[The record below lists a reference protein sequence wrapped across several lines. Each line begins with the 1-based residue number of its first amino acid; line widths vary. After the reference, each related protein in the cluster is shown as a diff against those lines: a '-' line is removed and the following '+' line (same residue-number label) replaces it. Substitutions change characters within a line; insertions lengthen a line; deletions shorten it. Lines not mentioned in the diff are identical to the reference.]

1 MVALFVWWPY
11 QPWSFGEKLS
21 VLGGWSRVL
30 ATDDSGEWIFC
41 PFVPVLSIVL
51 GWRMRHELRKLPVRG
66 SLGGLWIVL
75 GSLFLFWA
83 GYKAGTGYPGFAATQ
98 CMVAGLIVWF
108 CGWAWMRALAFPW
121 MFLVFMW
128 PSFPL
133 EAQLAL
139 PMRLMTASLTS
150 KLLAVIGIAGVNEG
164 TSLVSAADVALG
176 RQPGD
181 LFKLDV
187 AAPCSGIRSLYALLM
202 LAALYG
208 YVFLRRWRPRGVLF
222 LSALPLAI
230 AGNLVRMMLLAL
242 GSIWWGSEFA
252 VGKSTADGE
261 EISWFHELAG
271 FAVFA
276 VALGGMFVLSS
287 VLENSRWN
295 RKSKI
300 KPSQDASRD
309 DDSMR
314 ITLRRATMVLG
325 LAGGVLTLCSVAGS
339 QPPLSEPGVSL
350 ELPRTLGSA
359 EGTDYPMTD
368 RERAALSS
376 DVTLNRMIYMAPST
390 RPTQAS
396 VVLSGESRRGLHI
409 PEGCTI
415 GQGWTITDR
424 EVIPLKIGD
433 HEFSAG
439 LLRVFMDVKD
449 SKSGSMVRRRGIHV
463 YWFQGVHH
471 ASAPSYYGHVFRTY
485 WDAVFRNLNHR
496 WAFVSFFTFLP
507 DSTPGVSD
515 GLEELTAVEDLKLF
529 ISEIGPKLIKP

>member
-1 MVALFVWWPY
+1 
-11 QPWSFGEKLS
+11 
-21 VLGGWSRVL
+21 
-30 ATDDSGEWIFC
+30 
-41 PFVPVLSIVL
+41 
-51 GWRMRHELRKLPVRG
+51 
-66 SLGGLWIVL
+66 
-75 GSLFLFWA
+75 
-83 GYKAGTGYPGFAATQ
+83 
-98 CMVAGLIVWF
+98 
-108 CGWAWMRALAFPW
+108 
-121 MFLVFMW
+121 MW

-139 PMRLMTASLTS
+139 PMRLMTANLTS
-150 KLLAVIGIAGVNEG
+150 KLLALIGIASVSEG
-164 TSLVSAADVALG
+164 TSLVSAADAALG
-176 RQPGD
+176 HQSGD

-230 AGNLVRMMLLAL
+230 AGNLVRMVLLAL

-276 VALGGMFVLSS
+276 VALGGMFALSS
-287 VLENSRWN
+287 WLERSRWN
-295 RKSKI
+295 RRSKA
-300 KPSQDASRD
+300 KALPEAERD
-309 DDSMR
+309 DDAMPL
-314 ITLRRATMVLG
+314 TLRRSLIVLA
-325 LAGGVLTLCSVAGS
+325 LAGGVLTLCSFSGS

-350 ELPRTLGSA
+350 ELPRTLGA
-359 EGTDYPMTD
+359 AQGTDFPMTD
-368 RERAALSS
+368 RERGALAS
-376 DVTLNRMIYMAPST
+376 DITLRRMIYMAPNA

-415 GQGWTITDR
+415 GQGWTIMDR
-424 EVIPLKIGD
+424 QVITVQVGD
-433 HEFSAG
+433 HQFSAA

-449 SKSGSMVRRRGIHV
+449 PTTGAMVRRRGLHV
-463 YWFQGVHH
+463 YWFQGVHGVT
-471 ASAPSYYGHVFRTY
+471 ASSYYEHVFQTY

-507 DSTPGVSD
+507 DSMPGMSD
-515 GLEELTAVEDLKLF
+515 GIEEITAVEDLKMF
-529 ISEIGPKLIKP
+529 IGELGPKLIKP